1 MLGWIVLVLVVIL
14 VVSLSTTIEGY
25 DPTQRT
31 DTSFADRYRRT
42 NHTYATLDEM
52 NEDVNRQKE
61 VGRNVTDFTHTNG
74 QEVASGSNS
83 WEHIRRPMSTPSDD
97 EKIGDHK
104 DSYGYLPSNWDLP
117 SSQSQKSTDYRPSAA
132 PHLCELMHFFVLR
145 ETALTNTLA
154 TQFTAEQK
162 LQLQTFM
169 DALNKYVLYVQTKRP
184 NDASNLARQVV
195 AATNSSTLDVMIQF
209 AQQTADSDTESKKLV
224 ENYGPVQVNPN
235 MMAYIQ
241 AMLLVGDMTKTA
253 TSNC

>member
-1 MLGWIVLVLVVIL
+1 MLGWIALILVVIL

-31 DTSFADRYRRT
+31 DKSFADRYRRT
-42 NHTYATLDEM
+42 NHTYAKLDEM

-61 VGRNVTDFTHTNG
+61 VGQNVTDFTHTNG
-74 QEVASGSNS
+74 VVSDSNS
-83 WEHIRRPMSTPSDD
+83 WEHVRRPMSKLSDD
-97 EKIGDHK
+97 EKIGYQFGK
-104 DSYGYLPSNWDLP
+104 DADLRSSHSWELPSK
-117 SSQSQKSTDYRPSAA
+117 SSTYQA

-169 DALNKYVLYVQTKRP
+169 DALNKYVLYVQTKRRS
-184 NDASNLARQVV
+184 DASNLARQVV
-195 AATNSSTLDVMIQF
+195 ASTNSSTVDVMIQF
-209 AQQTADSDTESKKLV
+209 AQQTADSDMESKKLLK
-224 ENYGPVQVNPN
+224 NYGPIQVNPN

-241 AMLLVGDMTKTA
+241 AMLLVGDMTTTA
-253 TSNC
+253 KSNC